1 MGSEKMFKLA
11 DLLKNLREQKQD
23 LEQQV
28 KEVNEQI
35 DETDYRL
42 SEIMAETETQNFTR
56 SGTMFCLTTKTRASA
71 VAGSKEELYSALRQ
85 QGFGELVYETVNANS
100 LSSFVKERIEENDDA
115 LPDWLIGLV
124 NVYDKTTVG
133 VRSTPKS
140 SRFPGAPGKAS
151 K

>member
-1 MGSEKMFKLA
+1 MDSEKMFELA
-11 DLLKNLREQKQD
+11 DQLKNLRDLKKD

-28 KEVNEQI
+28 KDVNAKI

-42 SEIMAETETQNFTR
+42 TELMAESETQNFTR

-100 LSSFVKERIEENDDA
+100 LSSFVKEQIEENDDT
-115 LPDWLIGLV
+115 LPDWLTGLV
-124 NVYDKTTVG
+124 NVFDKTTVG
-133 VRSTPKS
+133 VR
-140 SRFPGAPGKAS
+140 KAS

>member
-1 MGSEKMFKLA
+1 MDSEKMFELA
-11 DLLKNLREQKQD
+11 DLLKNLRDQKQD
-23 LEQQV
+23 LEQQA
-28 KEVNEQI
+28 KEVNEKI

-100 LSSFVKERIEENDDA
+100 LSSFVKERIEENGDA

-133 VRSTPKS
+133 VR
-140 SRFPGAPGKAS
+140 KAS